1 MCRDTGE
8 SIGRGTII
16 ILQLK
21 EDQMEYLEEKRV
33 KDVVKKHSQFI
44 GYPIS
49 LRVSWLVI
57 LKVFVLVGVVCAFSV

>member
-16 ILQLK
+16 TLHLK

-49 LRVSWLVI
+49 LRVS
-57 LKVFVLVGVVCAFSV
+57 